1 MKGTLV
7 LGSAGLSG
15 FIARDRKAML
25 IIDAAAQEDRS
36 LVISAATIIEVQHRG
51 VSTARLNWVLS
62 RLKVEHLRKDGA
74 RSAAAL
80 LQRAGLHGHQHA
92 IDAMVA
98 EVALRQR
105 PPVTILTSDIGDM
118 SRLCGSAVRL
128 VAV

>member
-1 MKGTLV
+1 MRGTLV
-7 LGSAGLSG
+7 LDSAGLSG
-15 FIARDRKAML
+15 FIARDRKTML
-25 IIDAAAQEDRS
+25 LIDAAVQEDRA

-62 RLKVEHLRKDGA
+62 RLRVEDLGKDSA

-80 LQRAGLHGHQHA
+80 LQRAGLHGHQYA

-105 PPVTILTSDIGDM
+105 SPVTMLTSDVGDM

>member
-7 LGSAGLSG
+7 LDSAGLSG
-15 FIARDRKAML
+15 FIARDRRTML
-25 IIDAAAQEDRS
+25 LIDAAVQEDRA

-62 RLKVEHLRKDGA
+62 RLKVEDLGKDGA

-80 LQRAGLHGHQHA
+80 LQRVGLHGHQHA

-105 PPVTILTSDIGDM
+105 PPVTVLTSDVGDM
-118 SRLCGSAVRL
+118 SQLCGSAVRL